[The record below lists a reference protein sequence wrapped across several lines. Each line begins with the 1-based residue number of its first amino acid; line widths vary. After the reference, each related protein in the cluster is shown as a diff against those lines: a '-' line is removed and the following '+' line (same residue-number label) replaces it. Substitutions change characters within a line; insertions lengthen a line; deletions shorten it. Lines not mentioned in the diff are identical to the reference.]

1 MIGNTDD
8 DFVSPSNGSPIQM
21 VCKWPHRASINDD
34 PPTSEMIS
42 LHLEI
47 HKIKHLYENA
57 KQVFVV
63 FIIFFLTFPFCLYAF
78 FVFLPGDVTLETSYI
93 CK

>member
-1 MIGNTDD
+1 MIGNADD

-47 HKIKHLYENA
+47 HKLKHLYENA

-78 FVFLPGDVTLETSYI
+78 FVFLPFLSFCLETWH
-93 CK
+93 